1 MRSHYPPTNGFY
13 RSNTMKDY
21 TTEFPDTYNQYGS
34 LRASTVGGYN
44 PAMNRTNNY
53 GNLSARETFGHSA

>member
-1 MRSHYPPTNGFY
+1 
-13 RSNTMKDY
+13 MKDY